1 MSELSELIKI
11 NRNIQEQ
18 NEEIIRLLK
27 IIAGEGMPS
36 YVKMPSAIPEGYDEV
51 VHQSLLETEPDI
63 GEVYF
68 VEGEYVYRLTVRE
81 NETVVDNLNGSVK
94 VDDYSLQE
102 MIADESIKRNVSL
115 EANTVILS
123 KENSLNLPLALKVCY
138 EEGAENVF
146 VPWSAM
152 TQLVG
157 APENLMTLMKIY
169 FYKNEEE
176 LIKILFG
183 DD

>member
-11 NRNIQEQ
+11 NKNIQEQ

-36 YVKMPSAIPEGYDEV
+36 YVKMPSAIPEGFDEV
-51 VHQSLLETEPDI
+51 EHKSLLETSPEI

-68 VEGEYVYRLTVRE
+68 VEGENVFRLSIR
-81 NETVVDNLNGSVK
+81 NDETIVDNLNGNEE
-94 VDDYSLQE
+94 VDDFALQE
-102 MIADESIKRNVSL
+102 MVANESVRRNLSL
-115 EANTVILS
+115 DDNTVILS

-138 EEGAENVF
+138 EEGAKNVF
-146 VPWSAM
+146 IPWYAM

-169 FYKNEEE
+169 FYKTEEE
-176 LIKILFG
+176 LIDILFG
-183 DD
+183 E

>member
-36 YVKMPSAIPEGYDEV
+36 YVKMPSAIPEDYDEV
-51 VHQSLLETEPDI
+51 VHKSLLETEPDV

-68 VEGEYVYRLTVRE
+68 VEAEYVYRLAKTE
-81 NETVVDNLNGSVK
+81 NGTIVDNLNGSGE

-102 MIADESIKRNVSL
+102 MIAEESIRRNMSL
-115 EANTVILS
+115 DANTVILS
-123 KENSLNLPLALKVCY
+123 KENSFNLPLALKVCY
-138 EEGAENVF
+138 EEGATNVF

-152 TQLVG
+152 AQLVG

-176 LIKILFG
+176 LIDILFG
-183 DD
+183 GD